1 MHIQNYYFAI
11 FSFFPFWNL
20 LFMNN
25 NLHPRA
31 FRHQLK
37 VQESDIDELGHVNNV
52 VYLRYVQEV
61 AAAHWEAKTPEAIK
75 KSYLWVVLRHEIDY
89 HKPAFAGEDLV
100 GYTWVGEHTGP
111 KIERFVSL
119 YKEGSDKPLAEAKTT
134 WCLLDAE
141 SMRPKRITEEVL
153 AAFQQEH

>member
-1 MHIQNYYFAI
+1 
-11 FSFFPFWNL
+11 
-20 LFMNN
+20 MNN
-25 NLHPRA
+25 NPNPKA

-37 VQESDIDELGHVNNV
+37 VQENDIDELGHVNNV
-52 VYLRYVQEV
+52 IYLRYVQEV

-75 KSYLWVVLRHEIDY
+75 KNYLWVVLRHEIDY
-89 HKPAFAGEDLV
+89 HKPAFAGDELL
-100 GYTWVGEHTGP
+100 GYTWVGEHKGP

-153 AAFQQEH
+153 AAF